1 MSDDNEESIEKYRTA
16 FLLQMFKVGAVF
28 GAFLGE
34 TITLWIAL
42 GLAAFLD
49 HVVGLSFVMSLRGFR
64 IPIFAAVQAI
74 IAVEILRGAARIYL
88 QGNPEF
94 RGIEEE

>member
-1 MSDDNEESIEKYRTA
+1 MSDEDEDSIEKYRTA
-16 FLLQMFKVGAVF
+16 FILQMFKVGAVF

-34 TITLWIAL
+34 TIPLWIAL

-49 HVVGLSFVMSLRGFR
+49 HVVGLSFVMTIRGFR
-64 IPIFAAVQAI
+64 IPVFAAVQAI
-74 IAVEILRGAARIYL
+74 IAVEIFRGAASIYL